1 MAAPTSR
8 ATLLSYCK
16 RQRGDGVID
25 INIST
30 DQEQDAI
37 DNALQF
43 YQDYHYDAI
52 ERTYVQHQIT
62 ADDKTNKYLSV
73 SDAIT
78 GIVNIFPFSSSSTT
92 NLFDIRYQL
101 RLTDLYDLTDVNLSR
116 YGMIQSRLGDIDK
129 MLVGAHPFDY
139 NRHMDRIYIHMDW
152 TNDIKVDEYLI
163 LECYRIL
170 DPETYKQ
177 IYNDR
182 WLKRYTTSLI
192 KKQWGLNLIK
202 YDGMTLPGGL
212 TYSGSTILD
221 AATEEIST
229 LEEEIHLTF
238 ELPLN
243 FIVG

>member
-1 MAAPTSR
+1 MATPTSR

-16 RQRGDGVID
+16 RQLGDGVIT
-25 INIST
+25 INISSE
-30 DQEQDAI
+30 QEQDAI

-52 ERTYVQHQIT
+52 ERTYVKHQVT
-62 ADDKTNKYLSV
+62 ATDKTNQYLPV

-78 GIVNIFPFSSSSTT
+78 GIVNIFPFSASSTT
-92 NLFDIRYQL
+92 NLFDLRYQL
-101 RLTDLYDLTDVNLSR
+101 RLNDLYDLVDVNLSR

-129 MLVGAHPFDY
+129 TLIGSHPFDY
-139 NRHMDRIYIHMDW
+139 NRHMDRIYIYMDW

-170 DPETYKQ
+170 DPETYTQ

-192 KKQWGLNLIK
+192 KRQWGENLKK
-202 YDGMTLPGGL
+202 YQGVVLPGGITL
-212 TYSGSTILD
+212 DGKTIYD
-221 AATEEIST
+221 EAVEEIR
-229 LEEEIHLTF
+229 LIEEQINLKY
-238 ELPLN
+238 ELPVDFN
-243 FIVG
+243 VG

>member
-1 MAAPTSR
+1 
-8 ATLLSYCK
+8 
-16 RQRGDGVID
+16 
-25 INIST
+25 
-30 DQEQDAI
+30 
-37 DNALQF
+37 
-43 YQDYHYDAI
+43 
-52 ERTYVQHQIT
+52 
-62 ADDKTNKYLSV
+62 
-73 SDAIT
+73 
-78 GIVNIFPFSSSSTT
+78 
-92 NLFDIRYQL
+92 
-101 RLTDLYDLTDVNLSR
+101 
-116 YGMIQSRLGDIDK
+116 
-129 MLVGAHPFDY
+129 
-139 NRHMDRIYIHMDW
+139 MDW

-170 DPETYKQ
+170 DPETYTQ

-182 WLKRYTTSLI
+182 WLKKYTTSLL
-192 KKQWGLNLIK
+192 KRQWGLNLIK